1 MKNFVLVSDLSKTNE
16 RVLCKVM
23 KWKNIEINLK
33 MNDPEIYYD
42 KENGNFKIK
51 ILDDD
56 NKEIFIIEFS
66 EPSDIPGIGIG
77 IELLRLN
84 TLIDKYRNKGL
95 AKYYMSLLVEL
106 CKSNAITTV
115 SIFIGTDKHNHP
127 GSEKIE
133 MDKIRLKEFYKSFES
148 NNLKIIVD

>member
-1 MKNFVLVSDLSKTNE
+1 MKNCVLVSDLSKTNE

-23 KWKNIEINLK
+23 KWKNIRINLK

-66 EPSDIPGIGIG
+66 EPIDIPGIGIG

-84 TLIDKYRNKGL
+84 QRIL
-95 AKYYMSLLVEL
+95 
-106 CKSNAITTV
+106 
-115 SIFIGTDKHNHP
+115 
-127 GSEKIE
+127 
-133 MDKIRLKEFYKSFES
+133 
-148 NNLKIIVD
+148 